1 MMKLP
6 NIYLIGPLGAGKSSV
21 GRRLAKMTH
30 QHFIDTDEEI
40 EHRSGVD
47 LNWIFEVEG
56 EPGYRKR
63 ETTVIKELCQKSN
76 TLLST
81 GGGSVLVPQNCKTLS
96 ATGTVIYLEVSFEQQ
111 FERTRRRR
119 GTRPVLEAG
128 EDSFRENLRNLN
140 NEREKLYK
148 QIADIT
154 YRTDDYDAQHLARLI
169 FEDIKAQQ
177 AQAF

>member
-1 MMKLP
+1 MNKLP

-21 GRRLAKMTH
+21 GRRLSRMTH

-40 EHRSGVD
+40 EQRSGVD

-63 ETTVIKELCQKSN
+63 EATLIEELCKKSN

-81 GGGSVLVPQNCKTLS
+81 GGGSVLVESNRKALMN
-96 ATGTVIYLEVSFEQQ
+96 TGTVIYLEVSFQLQ
-111 FERTRRRR
+111 FERTQRRR

-128 EDSFRENLRNLN
+128 EESFKDNLRNLN
-140 NEREKLYK
+140 EEREALYQ
-148 QIADIT
+148 QIADHT
-154 YRTDDYDAQHLARLI
+154 YKTDNLDAQHLARLI
-169 FEDIKAQQ
+169 FDDISQ
-177 AQAF
+177 